1 MNFCP
6 QCTHFT
12 PRLNNQNFIHLAFF
26 FFFFLALKIKSV
38 FLPANHVNSTF
49 SLSWLRPPK
58 GKMSNLIIRRNTS
71 TPWKA
76 ARKAPS
82 ACAVLLGFTFVSLG
96 LGLFLESEHH
106 CCPWSESWSSN
117 VFVESFRKMC
127 MHCVENAFIK
137 CPSTV
142 RLGACFSGKGLL
154 GGTRE
159 APGLEEAAQ
168 ASQLSAQLVAPL
180 LTEVMFWN

>member
-1 MNFCP
+1 
-6 QCTHFT
+6 
-12 PRLNNQNFIHLAFF
+12 
-26 FFFFLALKIKSV
+26 
-38 FLPANHVNSTF
+38 
-49 SLSWLRPPK
+49 
-58 GKMSNLIIRRNTS
+58 
-71 TPWKA
+71 
-76 ARKAPS
+76 
-82 ACAVLLGFTFVSLG
+82 
-96 LGLFLESEHH
+96 
-106 CCPWSESWSSN
+106 
-117 VFVESFRKMC
+117 

-168 ASQLSAQLVAPL
+168 TSQLSAQLVAPL